1 MLIEQIVSDDI
12 LDEAYAWLCHRRR
25 DYPAN
30 ADIWSFRRNWDAER
44 KRLKDDLSINSFRFE
59 ALDRV
64 SLKDGSMVD
73 VWTSRDALV
82 LKAMSLCLAQVLP
95 VSPHCTHIKSNGGAK
110 AAIRQVAEHL
120 PRHGFVL
127 RTDVKSYYASID
139 HHLLLDRLA
148 NHIDDKAVMNLLGQY
163 LRRSIC
169 DGGNYI
175 DIELGI
181 SLGCPLSPLIAAFYL
196 HELDEQFAQSNL
208 FYVRFMD
215 DILILAP
222 TRWKIRK
229 AMALVQ
235 GTLSRLH
242 LARHPD
248 KTFIG
253 RIARG
258 FDFLGYHF
266 RDGVLSAAGKT
277 VAKMKECIARLYEQK
292 GRRNQPTPL
301 GQYLTRWN
309 GWFRG
314 GLGGLNLR
322 FPLLPHPQ
330 PGETGK
336 ARQDK
341 R

>member
-1 MLIEQIVSDDI
+1 MLIEKIVSDDI
-12 LDEAYAWLCHRRR
+12 LDEAYEWLCHRRR

-30 ADIWSFRRNWDAER
+30 ADIWSFRRYWDEER
-44 KRLKDDLSINSFRFE
+44 KRLKDDLLTNRFRFE
-59 ALDRV
+59 ALERV
-64 SLKDGSMVD
+64 GLTDGSMLD

-95 VSPHCTHIKSNGGAK
+95 VSPHCTHIKGNGGAK

-120 PRHGFVL
+120 PQHGFVL

-139 HHLLLDRLA
+139 HLLLLDRLA

-175 DIELGI
+175 DIERGI
-181 SLGCPLSPLIAAFYL
+181 SLGCPLSPLMAAFYL
-196 HELDEQFAQSNL
+196 HELDEQFAQNNL

-229 AMALVQ
+229 AMAVVKAV
-235 GTLSRLH
+235 LSRLY
-242 LARHPD
+242 LAAHPD

-253 RIARG
+253 RVTRG

-277 VAKMKECIARLYEQK
+277 VARMKECIARLYEQK

-309 GWFRG
+309 AWFRG
-314 GLGGLNLR
+314 GLDGLNLCS
-322 FPLLPHPQ
+322 FLPANPQ
-330 PGETGK
+330 SGET
-336 ARQDK
+336 QNSC
-341 R
+341 